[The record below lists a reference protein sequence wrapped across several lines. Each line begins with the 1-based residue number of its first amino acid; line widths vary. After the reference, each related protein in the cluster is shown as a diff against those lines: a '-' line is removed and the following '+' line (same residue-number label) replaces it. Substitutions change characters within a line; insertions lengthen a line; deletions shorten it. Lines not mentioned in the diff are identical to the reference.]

1 MPPTA
6 DRERAIV
13 KTKSKAKSIWIWAS
27 ALTFSG
33 SYLLAVA
40 LERTSL
46 AEKMPGIVTALAVAV
61 AAALGSRSKR
71 LLHGAGR
78 GAAAGLAGGL
88 AIVMSLLGR
97 GEMVALNR
105 LGVPMASTVLLAT
118 VTGTLF
124 AALARRR
131 RQMP

>member
-1 MPPTA
+1 M
-6 DRERAIV
+6 
-13 KTKSKAKSIWIWAS
+13 KAKFKAKGVWIWAS

-61 AAALGSRSKR
+61 AAALGSRSGR

-78 GAAAGLAGGL
+78 GAAVGLAGGL
-88 AIVMSLLGR
+88 AIVMNLLGR
-97 GEMVALNR
+97 VGPDALNR
-105 LGVPMASTVLLAT
+105 LGIPVAMTALIAT
-118 VTGTLF
+118 ITGMLF

-131 RQMP
+131 RQMK